1 MSDRRRSPRTRRSPS
16 GRWWGESDRAVPL
29 VLAALVT
36 SLSLF
41 GGILDREWLGLGD
54 QYGGSGRPA
63 SLTLVEHSARYSN
76 WFTQYAMLARHA
88 PGSTILLDP
97 DSATGMSASDL
108 FAIGDAAAVRQ
119 VAVDVAR
126 PADEPFASAGRGDRR
141 WTLWLDEPGRPT
153 TLAIRAV
160 TLPDGTTQTLI
171 VEVTEWESPLL
182 VERDTLP
189 VRIAALTS
197 LSGLPEPLLEGALYV
212 ILTLIGGL
220 IVPRRPPLPRSARPA
235 LALIA
240 GLALIGLMG
249 VLRLPGLVPLAV
261 ALGFAV
267 LGTRYVGREHGAWHR
282 ADVVP
287 LAAFLSL
294 IVTVVAVTH
303 ASGSVLVSF
312 DSFSY
317 LGQGHELA
325 AGRLGPGALDL
336 KRGAFL
342 QGLYGLGFAAGI
354 DILAAPGLVLLAS
367 ATILLVCLGWSSTR
381 DLPVRLVVVGLALL
395 PWFHLQA
402 VSFAR
407 YANSHAVL
415 AVALLALALVMHWT
429 WRTEQGVQKAY
440 LPLIGLL
447 SSAPVVMRPEGVLLV
462 GLLLLG
468 ASLVRGG
475 AFPAAWRAAGT
486 TAAVWGLVLFVESV
500 VVGQEPSRL
509 LVAFVVT
516 GILMIVVP
524 FLRGRLGRFWSV
536 VPTLTAVALWGGALL
551 LTVGANARAGGFL
564 EAAIIN
570 LGEGQGRW
578 GLLAPVLLLLAVL
591 GVAIRHTDTEGP
603 SVAAMRF
610 LLIGFIPV
618 NLLAKLGDGVF
629 GSNGSILDLLLDSRG
644 GGRVGWGDSVNRMW
658 MHAVLIVVALAVI
671 RLAGLLDDRRRHR
684 GSALIGPLGRAR
696 SGARTVTFALL
707 AVWVASMWS
716 PFYVEAD
723 RPPTFQRT
731 EAWDFEIVGD
741 RPGPVLVE
749 GVVVQQ
755 AVYVPP
761 EAVPGAASANTSLC
775 SVVPFVTYARENR
788 GWIEVELAI
797 GIRSET
803 FTLRQQ
809 ELEDWSSETFCIH
822 DIRRDDLQEGLM
834 RVRIRGGGVRE
845 HDAAA
850 ATLVSGSEAFAGS
863 VASQSLALRL
873 AVVESSA
880 SSEWR
885 PLGSPFLTTT
895 APNVL
900 PAALAVLVVLILT
913 FRSQGSAAA
922 PPHENSV
929 RSRDGGSLHDRAR
942 ASIRIGS
949 GLALAGMLVLTV
961 GLHPHGANRDFV
973 ALDPP
978 HLGRAPDSGLLL
990 RHGASVEQAIDPS
1003 LLPQPD
1009 EIGRDALFRNERV
1022 CIEIPAVLVG
1032 GEADSAPAQRDLTVT
1047 LSSGSRD
1054 GAPSGRWFLDAE
1066 LMSSIESESATIL
1079 ACFGVAV
1086 ERLREVDDLRLTVR
1100 ADTLP
1105 GEEALELGSRAPR
1118 SSVVPAMT
1126 FDVDGMTTSSRILD
1140 VRFLRETPSGR
1151 ERALSAFGWGS
1162 MLAGGLFTGG
1172 ARLAARLR
1180 MQKFHR
1186 SAKD

>member
-1 MSDRRRSPRTRRSPS
+1 M
-16 GRWWGESDRAVPL
+16 L
-29 VLAALVT
+29 VLAALFT

-41 GGILDREWLGLGD
+41 GGILDREWLGVGG

-63 SLTLVEHSARYSN
+63 SLTLVEHSARYSD

-108 FAIGDAAAVRQ
+108 FAFGDAAAVRQ

-126 PADEPFASAGRGDRR
+126 RTDEPFASAGRGDRT

-160 TLPDGTTQTLI
+160 TRPDGTTQTLI
-171 VEVTEWESPLL
+171 VEVTEQESPLP

-189 VRIAALTS
+189 VRIAARTS

-220 IVPRRPPLPRSARPA
+220 IVPPGPPLPRSARPA

-240 GLALIGLMG
+240 GLALVGLMG
-249 VLRLPGLVPLAV
+249 VLRLPGLVPLGV
-261 ALGFAV
+261 ALGFATF
-267 LGTRYVGREHGAWHR
+267 GTRYGGREHGAWHRAWHR

-303 ASGSVLVSF
+303 ASGSVVVSF

-342 QGLYGLGFAAGI
+342 QGLYGLGFAAGV

-407 YANSHAVL
+407 YVNSHAVL

-429 WRTEQGVQKAY
+429 WRTEQGVQNAY

-447 SSAPVVMRPEGVLLV
+447 ASAPVVMRPEGVLLV

-468 ASLVRGG
+468 ASIVRDGG

-486 TAAVWGLVLFVESV
+486 TSAVWGLVLFVESV

-524 FLRGRLGRFWSV
+524 FLRGRLGRFWNV

-551 LTVGANARAGGFL
+551 LTVGANARARGFV

-591 GVAIRHTDTEGP
+591 GVAIRHTDTASP

-610 LLIGFIPV
+610 LLTGFIPV
-618 NLLAKLGDGVF
+618 NLLAKLGDGIF

-671 RLAGLLDDRRRHR
+671 RLAGLPDDRRRNR

-696 SGARTVTFALL
+696 SGARTVTFALF
-707 AVWVASMWS
+707 AVWVASMWA
-716 PFYVEAD
+716 PVYVEAD

-731 EAWDFEIVGD
+731 EAWELEIVGE

-749 GVVVQQ
+749 GAVVQR

-775 SVVPFVTYARENR
+775 AVVPFVTYARENR
-788 GWIEVELAI
+788 GWIEVELVT
-797 GIRSET
+797 GTRSET

-834 RVRIRGGGVRE
+834 RVRIRGGGVQE
-845 HDAAA
+845 HDAAVS
-850 ATLVSGSEAFAGS
+850 TLVSGPVAFAGQ

-880 SSEWR
+880 SLERR
-885 PLGSPFLTTT
+885 PLGSPFLTAT

-900 PAALAVLVVLILT
+900 PAALAVIVVLILT

-922 PPHENSV
+922 PPHENPV
-929 RSRDGGSLHDRAR
+929 RSRGGGGLQDRAR
-942 ASIRIGS
+942 ASVRIGS
-949 GLALAGMLVLTV
+949 GFALAGMLVLTV

-978 HLGRAPDSGLLL
+978 HLGRVPDSGLLL
-990 RHGASVEQAIDPS
+990 RHGTSVEQAIDPS

-1032 GEADSAPAQRDLTVT
+1032 GEADSAPVQRDLTVS

-1066 LMSSIESESATIL
+1066 PMSSIESDSATIL

-1086 ERLREVDDLRLTVR
+1086 ERLREMDDLRLTVR

-1105 GEEALELGSRAPR
+1105 GDEALELGSRAPR
-1118 SSVVPAMT
+1118 SSVVPALT
-1126 FDVDGMTTSSRILD
+1126 FAVDGATTSSRTLN
-1140 VRFLRETPSGR
+1140 VRFVREMPSGR
-1151 ERALSAFGWGS
+1151 ERALSAFGWGT
-1162 MLAGGLFTGG
+1162 MLAGGFFAGG
-1172 ARLAARLR
+1172 AGLAARLR